1 MNDNNIKKALSVH
14 SCIDLTYNKHTSPIL
29 LSLVNPMSQ
38 HPDIND
44 NIDSTSTNDEQ
55 KTLSTSSDSLAH
67 TDIDASM
74 SNEIEHEENKHLRI
88 VNTFMKR
95 RTHMNKNAELAL
107 TAPEFSEYLVNNS
120 FGDGDL
126 DGIDNLRTLFADS
139 PNGSEAPL
147 TLEIGFGLGDSFIE
161 MAAAEPSRNFVGV
174 EVHEP
179 GIGKCAYMAG
189 TQALTNVK
197 IINGDAIQLLKQ
209 LPENHIDRI
218 QLYFPDPWQ
227 KKRHYKRRFVS
238 PERMEIVTRTL
249 KQGGWFHTATDWE
262 HYAFW
267 MVEVLDDFTGL
278 TNQAGAGKFTD
289 RPDFRPM
296 TKFERRGLERG
307 HGVWDLIYIKD

>member
-1 MNDNNIKKALSVH
+1 
-14 SCIDLTYNKHTSPIL
+14 
-29 LSLVNPMSQ
+29 MSQ
-38 HPDIND
+38 NPNIND
-44 NIDSTSTNDEQ
+44 SIDSTNTTDEPVTTNTSTETSTTSDINTDVETINDEVQ
-55 KTLSTSSDSLAH
+55 P
-67 TDIDASM
+67 
-74 SNEIEHEENKHLRI
+74 EESKHIRI

-107 TAPEFSEYLVNNS
+107 TDSAFAEYLVNNS

-126 DGIDNLRTLFADS
+126 EGIDNLRTLFADS

-147 TLEIGFGLGDSFIE
+147 TLEIGFGLGVSFIE
-161 MAAAEPSRNFVGV
+161 MAAAEPTRNFVGV

-189 TQALTNVK
+189 TQELSNVK

-238 PERMEIVTRTL
+238 PERMAILTRSL
-249 KQGGWFHTATDWE
+249 KQSGWFHTATDWE

-267 MVEVLDDFTGL
+267 MVDVLDAFTGL
-278 TNQAGAGKFTD
+278 TNQAGAGHFTD

>member
-1 MNDNNIKKALSVH
+1 
-14 SCIDLTYNKHTSPIL
+14 
-29 LSLVNPMSQ
+29 MSQ
-38 HPDIND
+38 HPDINTNVD
-44 NIDSTSTNDEQ
+44 ATSLTDDQKSLDTNA
-55 KTLSTSSDSLAH
+55 TSG
-67 TDIDASM
+67 
-74 SNEIEHEENKHLRI
+74 NEVAPDGSKHIRI

-107 TAPEFSEYLVNNS
+107 TAPEFAHYLVNNS
-120 FGDGDL
+120 FGDGNL
-126 DGIDNLRTLFADS
+126 EGIDDLRTLFAEL

-161 MAAAEPSRNFVGV
+161 MAAAEPSRNFVGI

-189 TQALTNVK
+189 TQNLSNVR

-227 KKRHYKRRFVS
+227 KKRHHKRRFVS
-238 PERMEIVTRTL
+238 PERMAIVTRSL

-267 MVEVLDDFTGL
+267 MVEVLDGFAGL

-296 TKFERRGLERG
+296 TKFERRGLASG
-307 HGVWDLIYIKD
+307 HGVWDLIYLKD

>member
-1 MNDNNIKKALSVH
+1 
-14 SCIDLTYNKHTSPIL
+14 
-29 LSLVNPMSQ
+29 MSQ
-38 HPDIND
+38 HSDIND
-44 NIDSTSTNDEQ
+44 TINSNDTTDEQ
-55 KTLSTSSDSLAH
+55 TSNNTSAPIDTAANASQEIEPSSD
-67 TDIDASM
+67 
-74 SNEIEHEENKHLRI
+74 KHIRI

-126 DGIDNLRTLFADS
+126 SGIDDLRALFADS
-139 PNGSEAPL
+139 PNGSDAPL

-161 MAAAEPSRNFVGV
+161 MAAAEPARNFVGV

-189 TQALTNVK
+189 TQNLSNVK

-238 PERMEIVTRTL
+238 PERMAIVTRSL

-267 MVEVLDDFTGL
+267 MVEVLDGFAGL
-278 TNQAGAGKFTD
+278 TNKAGAGNFTD

>member
-1 MNDNNIKKALSVH
+1 
-14 SCIDLTYNKHTSPIL
+14 
-29 LSLVNPMSQ
+29 MSQ
-38 HPDIND
+38 HPDSHEDINRA
-44 NIDSTSTNDEQ
+44 NTTDEQ
-55 KTLSTSSDSLAH
+55 NPNNTMNPAAQSQTDTATS
-67 TDIDASM
+67 IDADAS
-74 SNEIEHEENKHLRI
+74 SQTEPATDKHIRI

-95 RTHMNKNAELAL
+95 RTHMNKNAEMAL
-107 TAPEFSEYLVNNS
+107 TDPEFAHYLVNNS
-120 FGDGDL
+120 FGDGNL
-126 DGIDNLRTLFADS
+126 DGINDLRVLFTDS
-139 PNGSEAPL
+139 SNGSEAPL
-147 TLEIGFGLGDSFIE
+147 TVEIGFGLGDSFIQ
-161 MAAAEPSRNFVGV
+161 MAAAEPTRNFVGV

-189 TQALTNVK
+189 TQELTNVK

-238 PERMEIVTRTL
+238 PERMAIVTRSL

-267 MVEVLDDFTGL
+267 MVEVLDGFSGL
-278 TNQAGAGKFTD
+278 TNQAGAGNFTD

-307 HGVWDLIYIKD
+307 HGVWDLIYIKE

>member
-1 MNDNNIKKALSVH
+1 
-14 SCIDLTYNKHTSPIL
+14 
-29 LSLVNPMSQ
+29 MSQ
-38 HPDIND
+38 HSDIND
-44 NIDSTSTNDEQ
+44 TINSTDTTDEHTLNSTSDSINTD
-55 KTLSTSSDSLAH
+55 TSAHQEAEPTSD
-67 TDIDASM
+67 
-74 SNEIEHEENKHLRI
+74 KHIRI

-107 TAPEFSEYLVNNS
+107 TAPEFSKYLVNNS

-126 DGIDNLRTLFADS
+126 TGIDDLRALFADS
-139 PNGSEAPL
+139 PNGTDAPL

-161 MAAAEPSRNFVGV
+161 MAAAEPTRNFVGI

-189 TQALTNVK
+189 TQDLSNVK

-238 PERMEIVTRTL
+238 PERMTILTRSL

-267 MVEVLDDFTGL
+267 MVEVLDGFSGL
-278 TNQAGAGKFTD
+278 TNKAGVGNFTD

>member
-1 MNDNNIKKALSVH
+1 
-14 SCIDLTYNKHTSPIL
+14 
-29 LSLVNPMSQ
+29 MSQ
-38 HPDIND
+38 HSDIND
-44 NIDSTSTNDEQ
+44 TINSLDTTDEQ
-55 KTLSTSSDSLAH
+55 TSNNTSAPID
-67 TDIDASM
+67 TDTNARH
-74 SNEIEHEENKHLRI
+74 EIEPGSDKHIRI

-126 DGIDNLRTLFADS
+126 SGIDDLRALFADS
-139 PNGSEAPL
+139 PNGSDAPL

-161 MAAAEPSRNFVGV
+161 MAAAEPARNFVGV

-189 TQALTNVK
+189 TQNLSNVK

-238 PERMEIVTRTL
+238 PERMVIVTRSL

-267 MVEVLDDFTGL
+267 MVEVLDGFAGL
-278 TNQAGAGKFTD
+278 TNKAGAGNFTD
-289 RPDFRPM
+289 RPNFRPM

>member
-1 MNDNNIKKALSVH
+1 MSLH
-14 SCIDLTYNKHTSPIL
+14 S
-29 LSLVNPMSQ
+29 
-38 HPDIND
+38 
-44 NIDSTSTNDEQ
+44 
-55 KTLSTSSDSLAH
+55 H
-67 TDIDASM
+67 TDSAIESHTDMAADISTDTNTHANDTAASEAEP
-74 SNEIEHEENKHLRI
+74 SNSKHIRI

-95 RTHMNKNAELAL
+95 RTHMNKNAEQAL
-107 TAPEFSEYLVNNS
+107 TDPEFAQYLVNNS
-120 FGDGDL
+120 YGDGNLDDIHDL
-126 DGIDNLRTLFADS
+126 RVLFADT
-139 PNGSEAPL
+139 PNGPDAPL

-161 MAAAEPSRNFVGV
+161 MAAAEPTRNFVGI

-189 TQALTNVK
+189 TQNLTNVK

-238 PERMEIVTRTL
+238 PERMAILMHSL

-267 MVEVLDDFTGL
+267 MVEVLDSIAGL
-278 TNQAGAGKFTD
+278 SNQAGKGNFTP

-296 TKFERRGLERG
+296 TKFERRGLDRG
-307 HGVWDLIYIKD
+307 HGVWDLIYTKD

>member
-1 MNDNNIKKALSVH
+1 
-14 SCIDLTYNKHTSPIL
+14 
-29 LSLVNPMSQ
+29 MSQ

-44 NIDSTSTNDEQ
+44 NINGANTTDEQNPNSTNPMNPEAQ
-55 KTLSTSSDSLAH
+55 ATTVTAIS
-67 TDIDASM
+67 IDADAS
-74 SNEIEHEENKHLRI
+74 SQNEPETDKHIRI

-107 TAPEFSEYLVNNS
+107 TAPEFAHYLVNNS
-120 FGDGDL
+120 FGDGNLEGINDL
-126 DGIDNLRTLFADS
+126 RVLFADS
-139 PNGSEAPL
+139 PNGSDAPL
-147 TLEIGFGLGDSFIE
+147 TVEIGFGLGDSFIE
-161 MAAAEPSRNFVGV
+161 MAAAEPTRNFVGV

-189 TQALTNVK
+189 TQGLTNVK

-227 KKRHYKRRFVS
+227 KKRHYNRRFVS
-238 PERMEIVTRTL
+238 PERMAIVTRSL

-267 MVEVLDDFTGL
+267 MVEVLDGFAGL
-278 TNQAGAGKFTD
+278 TNQAGAGNFTD

>member
-1 MNDNNIKKALSVH
+1 
-14 SCIDLTYNKHTSPIL
+14 
-29 LSLVNPMSQ
+29 MSQ
-38 HPDIND
+38 HSDIND
-44 NIDSTSTNDEQ
+44 NVNSTDTTDEQTPNSTSEPIDIDN
-55 KTLSTSSDSLAH
+55 STSQ
-67 TDIDASM
+67 
-74 SNEIEHEENKHLRI
+74 EIEPTSDKHIRI

-107 TAPEFSEYLVNNS
+107 TAPEFSEYLINNS

-126 DGIDNLRTLFADS
+126 TGIDNLRTLFADS
-139 PNGSEAPL
+139 PNGPDAPL
-147 TLEIGFGLGDSFIE
+147 TVEIGFGLGDSFIE
-161 MAAAEPSRNFVGV
+161 MAAADPTRNFVGV

-189 TQALTNVK
+189 TQNLSNVK

-238 PERMEIVTRTL
+238 PERMTIVTRSL

-267 MVEVLDDFTGL
+267 MVEVLDGFAGL
-278 TNQAGAGKFTD
+278 TNKAGTGNFTE

-296 TKFERRGLERG
+296 TKFERRGLDRG

>member
-1 MNDNNIKKALSVH
+1 
-14 SCIDLTYNKHTSPIL
+14 
-29 LSLVNPMSQ
+29 MSQ
-38 HPDIND
+38 HSDIND
-44 NIDSTSTNDEQ
+44 TINSNDTTDEQ
-55 KTLSTSSDSLAH
+55 TSNNTSAPINTDTNASQEIEPSSD
-67 TDIDASM
+67 
-74 SNEIEHEENKHLRI
+74 KHIRI

-126 DGIDNLRTLFADS
+126 SGIDDLRALFADS
-139 PNGSEAPL
+139 PNGSDAPL

-161 MAAAEPSRNFVGV
+161 MAAAEPARNFVGV

-189 TQALTNVK
+189 TQNLSNVK

-238 PERMEIVTRTL
+238 PERMAIVTRSL

-267 MVEVLDDFTGL
+267 MVEVLDGFTGL
-278 TNQAGAGKFTD
+278 ANKAGAGNFTD

>member
-1 MNDNNIKKALSVH
+1 
-14 SCIDLTYNKHTSPIL
+14 
-29 LSLVNPMSQ
+29 MSQ
-38 HPDIND
+38 HSDIND
-44 NIDSTSTNDEQ
+44 TINSNDTTDEQ
-55 KTLSTSSDSLAH
+55 TSNNTSAPID
-67 TDIDASM
+67 TDTNASQ
-74 SNEIEHEENKHLRI
+74 EIEPTSDKHIRI

-126 DGIDNLRTLFADS
+126 SGIDNLRALFADS
-139 PNGSEAPL
+139 PNGSDAPL

-161 MAAAEPSRNFVGV
+161 MAAAEPARNFVGV

-189 TQALTNVK
+189 TQDLSNVK

-238 PERMEIVTRTL
+238 PERMAIVTRSL

-267 MVEVLDDFTGL
+267 MVEVLDGFAGL
-278 TNQAGAGKFTD
+278 TNKAGAGNFTD

>member
-1 MNDNNIKKALSVH
+1 
-14 SCIDLTYNKHTSPIL
+14 
-29 LSLVNPMSQ
+29 MSQ

-44 NIDSTSTNDEQ
+44 NIDSTNTTDEQ
-55 KTLSTSSDSLAH
+55 KVLSTNTESN
-67 TDIDASM
+67 TDIGIEASI
-74 SNEIEHEENKHLRI
+74 SNESEPEESKHLRI

-107 TAPEFSEYLVNNS
+107 TAPEFAEYLVNNS
-120 FGDGDL
+120 FGDGNL

-161 MAAAEPSRNFVGV
+161 MAAAEPSRNFVGI

-227 KKRHYKRRFVS
+227 KKRHHKRRFVS
-238 PERMEIVTRTL
+238 AERMAIVTRSL

-262 HYAFW
+262 NYAFW
-267 MVEVLDDFTGL
+267 MVEVLDGFTDL
-278 TNQAGAGKFTD
+278 TNQAGAGHFTD

-296 TKFERRGLERG
+296 TKFERRGINSG

>member
-1 MNDNNIKKALSVH
+1 
-14 SCIDLTYNKHTSPIL
+14 
-29 LSLVNPMSQ
+29 MSQ

-44 NIDSTSTNDEQ
+44 NINGANTTDEQNPNSTNPMNPDFQ
-55 KTLSTSSDSLAH
+55 AATDTATS
-67 TDIDASM
+67 IDADAS
-74 SNEIEHEENKHLRI
+74 SQNEPTEGKHIRI

-107 TAPEFSEYLVNNS
+107 TAPEFAHYLVNNS
-120 FGDGDL
+120 FGDGNL
-126 DGIDNLRTLFADS
+126 DGINDLRVLFADS
-139 PNGSEAPL
+139 PNGSDAPL

-161 MAAAEPSRNFVGV
+161 MAAAEPTRNFVGV

-189 TQALTNVK
+189 TQGLTNVK

-238 PERMEIVTRTL
+238 PERMAIVTRSL

-267 MVEVLDDFTGL
+267 MVEVLDGFAGL
-278 TNQAGAGKFTD
+278 TNQAGAGNFTD

>member
-1 MNDNNIKKALSVH
+1 MNEH
-14 SCIDLTYNKHTSPIL
+14 SHTDSPSQSHADMVTDTDLNTNESATT
-29 LSLVNPMSQ
+29 
-38 HPDIND
+38 DI
-44 NIDSTSTNDEQ
+44 EA
-55 KTLSTSSDSLAH
+55 SDS
-67 TDIDASM
+67 
-74 SNEIEHEENKHLRI
+74 KHIRI

-95 RTHMNKNAELAL
+95 RTHMNKNAEMAL
-107 TAPEFSEYLVNNS
+107 TDPEFAQYLVNNS
-120 FGDGDL
+120 FGDGNLEGINDL
-126 DGIDNLRTLFADS
+126 RLLFADT
-139 PNGSEAPL
+139 PNGSDAPL

-161 MAAAEPSRNFVGV
+161 MAAADPTRNFVGV

-189 TQALTNVK
+189 TQDLTNVK

-238 PERMEIVTRTL
+238 PERMTILARSL

-267 MVEVLDDFTGL
+267 MVDVLDNFAGL
-278 TNQAGAGKFTD
+278 SNQAGKGNFTM

-307 HGVWDLIYIKD
+307 HGVWDLIYTKD

>member
-1 MNDNNIKKALSVH
+1 
-14 SCIDLTYNKHTSPIL
+14 
-29 LSLVNPMSQ
+29 MSQ
-38 HPDIND
+38 HSDIND
-44 NIDSTSTNDEQ
+44 TINSNDTTDEQ
-55 KTLSTSSDSLAH
+55 TSNNTSAPIDTAANASQEIEPSSD
-67 TDIDASM
+67 
-74 SNEIEHEENKHLRI
+74 KHIRI

-126 DGIDNLRTLFADS
+126 SGIDNLRALFADS
-139 PNGSEAPL
+139 PNGSDAPL

-161 MAAAEPSRNFVGV
+161 MAAAEPARNFVGV

-189 TQALTNVK
+189 TQDLSNVK

-238 PERMEIVTRTL
+238 PERMAIVTRSL

-267 MVEVLDDFTGL
+267 MVEVLDGFAGL
-278 TNQAGAGKFTD
+278 TNKAGAGNFTD

>member
-1 MNDNNIKKALSVH
+1 
-14 SCIDLTYNKHTSPIL
+14 
-29 LSLVNPMSQ
+29 MSQ
-38 HPDIND
+38 HPNIND
-44 NIDSTSTNDEQ
+44 HINGANTTDEQ
-55 KTLSTSSDSLAH
+55 NPNSSNIMNPATQATTDTATSMN
-67 TDIDASM
+67 TDAS
-74 SNEIEHEENKHLRI
+74 SQTDPTEGKHIRI

-107 TAPEFSEYLVNNS
+107 TAPEFAHYLVNNS
-120 FGDGDL
+120 FGDGNL
-126 DGIDNLRTLFADS
+126 DGIDDLRALFADS
-139 PNGSEAPL
+139 SNGSDAPL
-147 TLEIGFGLGDSFIE
+147 TVEIGFGLGDSFIE
-161 MAAAEPSRNFVGV
+161 MAAAEPTRNFVGV

-189 TQALTNVK
+189 TQGLTNVK

-238 PERMEIVTRTL
+238 PERMAIVTRSL

-267 MVEVLDDFTGL
+267 MVEVLDGFAGL
-278 TNQAGAGKFTD
+278 TNQAGAGNFTD

>member
-1 MNDNNIKKALSVH
+1 
-14 SCIDLTYNKHTSPIL
+14 
-29 LSLVNPMSQ
+29 MSQ

-44 NIDSTSTNDEQ
+44 NINGANTTDEQNPNSTNPMNPEAQAATD
-55 KTLSTSSDSLAH
+55 TATS
-67 TDIDASM
+67 IDADAS
-74 SNEIEHEENKHLRI
+74 SQNEPTEGKHIRI

-107 TAPEFSEYLVNNS
+107 TAPEFAHYLVNNS
-120 FGDGDL
+120 FGDGNL
-126 DGIDNLRTLFADS
+126 DGINDLRVLFADS
-139 PNGSEAPL
+139 PNGSDAPL
-147 TLEIGFGLGDSFIE
+147 TVEIGFGLGDSFIE
-161 MAAAEPSRNFVGV
+161 MAAAEPTRNFVGV

-189 TQALTNVK
+189 TQGLTNVK

-238 PERMEIVTRTL
+238 PERMAIVTRSL

-267 MVEVLDDFTGL
+267 MVEVLDSFAGL
-278 TNQAGAGKFTD
+278 TNQAGAGNFTD

>member
-1 MNDNNIKKALSVH
+1 
-14 SCIDLTYNKHTSPIL
+14 
-29 LSLVNPMSQ
+29 MSQ
-38 HPDIND
+38 HSDIND
-44 NIDSTSTNDEQ
+44 TINSLDTTDEQ
-55 KTLSTSSDSLAH
+55 TSNNTNAPID
-67 TDIDASM
+67 TDTNASQ
-74 SNEIEHEENKHLRI
+74 EIEPTSDKHIRI

-126 DGIDNLRTLFADS
+126 SGIDDLRALFADS
-139 PNGSEAPL
+139 PNGSDAPL

-161 MAAAEPSRNFVGV
+161 MAAAEPARNFVGV

-189 TQALTNVK
+189 TQNLSNVK

-238 PERMEIVTRTL
+238 PERMTIVTRSL

-267 MVEVLDDFTGL
+267 MVEVLDGFAGL
-278 TNQAGAGKFTD
+278 TNKAGVGKFTD

>member
-1 MNDNNIKKALSVH
+1 
-14 SCIDLTYNKHTSPIL
+14 
-29 LSLVNPMSQ
+29 MSQ
-38 HPDIND
+38 HSDIND
-44 NIDSTSTNDEQ
+44 TINSLDTTDEQ
-55 KTLSTSSDSLAH
+55 TSNNTSAPID
-67 TDIDASM
+67 TDTNARH
-74 SNEIEHEENKHLRI
+74 EIEPGSDKHIRI

-120 FGDGDL
+120 FGNGDL
-126 DGIDNLRTLFADS
+126 SGIDDLRALFADS
-139 PNGSEAPL
+139 PNGSDAPL

-161 MAAAEPSRNFVGV
+161 MAAAEPARNFVGV

-189 TQALTNVK
+189 TQNLSNVK

-238 PERMEIVTRTL
+238 PERMAIVTRSL

-267 MVEVLDDFTGL
+267 MVEVLDGFAGL
-278 TNQAGAGKFTD
+278 TNKAGAGNFTD
-289 RPDFRPM
+289 RPNFRPM

>member
-1 MNDNNIKKALSVH
+1 
-14 SCIDLTYNKHTSPIL
+14 
-29 LSLVNPMSQ
+29 MSQ
-38 HPDIND
+38 HPNIND
-44 NIDSTSTNDEQ
+44 HINGANTTDEQ
-55 KTLSTSSDSLAH
+55 NPNSSNIMNPATQATTDTATSMNR
-67 TDIDASM
+67 DAS
-74 SNEIEHEENKHLRI
+74 SQTDPIEGKHIRI

-107 TAPEFSEYLVNNS
+107 TAPEFAHYLVNNS
-120 FGDGDL
+120 CGDGNL
-126 DGIDNLRTLFADS
+126 DGIDDLRALFVDS
-139 PNGSEAPL
+139 SNGSDAPL
-147 TLEIGFGLGDSFIE
+147 TVEIGFGLGDSFIE
-161 MAAAEPSRNFVGV
+161 MAAAEPTRNFVGV

-189 TQALTNVK
+189 TQGLTNVK

-238 PERMEIVTRTL
+238 PERMAIVTRSL

-267 MVEVLDDFTGL
+267 MVEVLDGFAGL
-278 TNQAGAGKFTD
+278 TNQAGAGNFTD

>member
-1 MNDNNIKKALSVH
+1 
-14 SCIDLTYNKHTSPIL
+14 
-29 LSLVNPMSQ
+29 MSQ
-38 HPDIND
+38 HPDSND
-44 NIDSTSTNDEQ
+44 NLTSTPTTDEQ
-55 KTLSTSSDSLAH
+55 TLTNVDTASADVDDNQSTPAAD
-67 TDIDASM
+67 
-74 SNEIEHEENKHLRI
+74 KHIRI

-107 TAPEFSEYLVNNS
+107 TAPEFADYLVNNS
-120 FGDGDL
+120 FGNGDL
-126 DGIDNLRTLFADS
+126 TGINDLRALFADS
-139 PNGSEAPL
+139 PNGSDAPL

-161 MAAAEPSRNFVGV
+161 MAAAEPARNFVGI

-189 TQALTNVK
+189 TQGLRNVK

-238 PERMEIVTRTL
+238 PERMTIVTRSLT
-249 KQGGWFHTATDWE
+249 QGGWFHTATDWE

-267 MVEVLDDFTGL
+267 MLDVLDNFAGL
-278 TNQAGAGKFTD
+278 TNQAGTGNFID

-296 TKFERRGLERG
+296 TKFERRGIARG
-307 HGVWDLIYIKD
+307 HGVWDLIYSKD

>member
-1 MNDNNIKKALSVH
+1 MNTLTKQNAPTDTVNSNVPATNEHSNPAEQHISAQDIAATVVDDATTDNQPSKRI
-14 SCIDLTYNKHTSPIL
+14 
-29 LSLVNPMSQ
+29 
-38 HPDIND
+38 
-44 NIDSTSTNDEQ
+44 
-55 KTLSTSSDSLAH
+55 
-67 TDIDASM
+67 
-74 SNEIEHEENKHLRI
+74 RI

-95 RTHMNKNAELAL
+95 KTHMNKNAEQAL
-107 TAPEFSEYLVNNS
+107 TDPEFAHYLVNNS
-120 FGDGDL
+120 CGDGNLDDIHDL
-126 DGIDNLRTLFADS
+126 RILFADT
-139 PNGSEAPL
+139 PNGSAAPL

-161 MAAAEPSRNFVGV
+161 MAAAEPSRNFVGI

-189 TQALTNVK
+189 TQNLTNVK

-238 PERMEIVTRTL
+238 PERMTILTRSL

-267 MVEVLDDFTGL
+267 MVDVLDDFAGL
-278 TNQAGAGKFTD
+278 SNKSGKGNFTP

-307 HGVWDLIYIKD
+307 HGVWDLIYTKD

>member
-1 MNDNNIKKALSVH
+1 
-14 SCIDLTYNKHTSPIL
+14 
-29 LSLVNPMSQ
+29 MSQ

-44 NIDSTSTNDEQ
+44 NINGANTTDEQ
-55 KTLSTSSDSLAH
+55 NPNNSNIMNPATQAT
-67 TDIDASM
+67 TDTAISIDADAS
-74 SNEIEHEENKHLRI
+74 SQNEPETDKHIRI

-107 TAPEFSEYLVNNS
+107 TAPEFAHYLVNNS
-120 FGDGDL
+120 FGDGNL
-126 DGIDNLRTLFADS
+126 DGINDLRVLFADS
-139 PNGSEAPL
+139 PNGSDAPL
-147 TLEIGFGLGDSFIE
+147 TVEIGFGLGDSFIE
-161 MAAAEPSRNFVGV
+161 MAAAEPTRNFVGV

-189 TQALTNVK
+189 TQGLTNVK

-238 PERMEIVTRTL
+238 PERMAIVTRSL

-267 MVEVLDDFTGL
+267 MVEVLDGFAGL
-278 TNQAGAGKFTD
+278 TNQAGAGNFTV

>member
-1 MNDNNIKKALSVH
+1 
-14 SCIDLTYNKHTSPIL
+14 
-29 LSLVNPMSQ
+29 MSQ
-38 HPDIND
+38 HSDIND
-44 NIDSTSTNDEQ
+44 TINSNDTTDEQ
-55 KTLSTSSDSLAH
+55 TSNNTSAPIDTDTNASQEIEPSSD
-67 TDIDASM
+67 
-74 SNEIEHEENKHLRI
+74 KHIRI

-126 DGIDNLRTLFADS
+126 SGIDNLRALFADS
-139 PNGSEAPL
+139 PNGSDAPL

-161 MAAAEPSRNFVGV
+161 MAAAEPARNFVGV

-189 TQALTNVK
+189 TQDLSNVK

-238 PERMEIVTRTL
+238 PERMAIVTRSL

-267 MVEVLDDFTGL
+267 MVEVLDGFAGL
-278 TNQAGAGKFTD
+278 TNKAGAGNFTD
-289 RPDFRPM
+289 RPNFRPM

>member
-1 MNDNNIKKALSVH
+1 
-14 SCIDLTYNKHTSPIL
+14 
-29 LSLVNPMSQ
+29 MSQ

-44 NIDSTSTNDEQ
+44 NINGANTTDEQNPNSTNPMNPEAQ
-55 KTLSTSSDSLAH
+55 ATTVTASS
-67 TDIDASM
+67 IDADAS
-74 SNEIEHEENKHLRI
+74 SQNEPETDKHIRI

-107 TAPEFSEYLVNNS
+107 TAPEFAHYLVNNS
-120 FGDGDL
+120 FGDGNL
-126 DGIDNLRTLFADS
+126 DGINDLRVLFADS
-139 PNGSEAPL
+139 PNGSDAPL
-147 TLEIGFGLGDSFIE
+147 TVEIGFGLGDSFIE
-161 MAAAEPSRNFVGV
+161 MAAAEPTRNFVGV

-189 TQALTNVK
+189 TQGLTNVK

-238 PERMEIVTRTL
+238 PERMAIVTRSL

-267 MVEVLDDFTGL
+267 MVEVLDGFVGL
-278 TNQAGAGKFTD
+278 TNQAGAGNFTD

>member
-1 MNDNNIKKALSVH
+1 
-14 SCIDLTYNKHTSPIL
+14 
-29 LSLVNPMSQ
+29 MSQ
-38 HPDIND
+38 HPNIND
-44 NIDSTSTNDEQ
+44 HINGANTTDEQ
-55 KTLSTSSDSLAH
+55 NPNSSNIMNPATQATTDTATSINA
-67 TDIDASM
+67 DAS
-74 SNEIEHEENKHLRI
+74 SQAEPTEGKNIRI

-107 TAPEFSEYLVNNS
+107 TAPEFAHYLVNNS
-120 FGDGDL
+120 FGDGNL
-126 DGIDNLRTLFADS
+126 DGINDLRALFTDS
-139 PNGSEAPL
+139 PNGSDAPL
-147 TLEIGFGLGDSFIE
+147 TVEIGFGLGDSFIE
-161 MAAAEPSRNFVGV
+161 MAAAEPTRNFVGV

-189 TQALTNVK
+189 TQGLTNVK

-238 PERMEIVTRTL
+238 PERMAIVTRSL

-267 MVEVLDDFTGL
+267 MVEVLDGFAGL
-278 TNQAGAGKFTD
+278 TNQAGAGNFTD

>member
-1 MNDNNIKKALSVH
+1 
-14 SCIDLTYNKHTSPIL
+14 
-29 LSLVNPMSQ
+29 MSQ
-38 HPDIND
+38 HSDIND
-44 NIDSTSTNDEQ
+44 TINSLDTTDEQ
-55 KTLSTSSDSLAH
+55 TSNNTSALIDTDTRASQEIEPSSD
-67 TDIDASM
+67 
-74 SNEIEHEENKHLRI
+74 KHIRI

-126 DGIDNLRTLFADS
+126 SGIDNLRALFADS
-139 PNGSEAPL
+139 PNGSDAPL

-161 MAAAEPSRNFVGV
+161 MAAAEPARNFVGV

-189 TQALTNVK
+189 TQDLSNVK

-238 PERMEIVTRTL
+238 PERMAIVTRSL

-267 MVEVLDDFTGL
+267 MVEVLDGFAGL
-278 TNQAGAGKFTD
+278 TNKAGAGNFTD

>member
-1 MNDNNIKKALSVH
+1 
-14 SCIDLTYNKHTSPIL
+14 
-29 LSLVNPMSQ
+29 MSQ
-38 HPDIND
+38 HSDIND
-44 NIDSTSTNDEQ
+44 HVNSTDTTDEQTLNSTNE
-55 KTLSTSSDSLAH
+55 SI
-67 TDIDASM
+67 DIDTSA
-74 SNEIEHEENKHLRI
+74 ETEPTADKHIRI

-126 DGIDNLRTLFADS
+126 TGIDNLRTLFADS
-139 PNGSEAPL
+139 PNGADAPL
-147 TLEIGFGLGDSFIE
+147 TVEIGFGLGDSFIE
-161 MAAAEPSRNFVGV
+161 MAAADPTRNFVGV

-189 TQALTNVK
+189 TQNLSNVK

-238 PERMEIVTRTL
+238 AERMTIVTRSL

-267 MVEVLDDFTGL
+267 MLEVLDGFDGL
-278 TNQAGAGKFTD
+278 TNKAGVGNFTD

-296 TKFERRGLERG
+296 TKFERRGLDRG
-307 HGVWDLIYIKD
+307 HGVWDLIYLKD